1 MEMNRIL
8 IADDHSIVRSGLK
21 LVVKEILPWT
31 DIDEASN
38 GNEVISHLKKNPY
51 SLVILDINM
60 PDTDSVS
67 LVCNLLAYQD
77 DIRILIFSVNPEPLF
92 AKRYLKMGVKGYL
105 TKDCDAA
112 EISRAIRAILEGKT
126 WLSRTAKEFLRNE
139 TEHDKK
145 ENPFEKL
152 SDREMQIAKYMLLGY
167 SYAEIQKILN
177 VHSSTIGTLKA
188 RLFGKLN
195 VKSMFDLGALA
206 RLYNM
211 DPSTF

>member
-38 GNEVISHLKKNPY
+38 GNEVISLLKKNRY
-51 SLVILDINM
+51 SLIILDINM

-67 LVCNLLAYQD
+67 LVCNLLAYQE
-77 DIRILIFSVNPEPLF
+77 DIRILIFSINPEPLF
-92 AKRYLKMGVKGYL
+92 ANRYLKMGVKGYL
-105 TKDCDAA
+105 TKDCNAA
-112 EISRAIRAILEGKT
+112 EISRAIQAILEGKT
-126 WLSRTAKEFLRNE
+126 WLSHSAKEYLRNE
-139 TEHDKK
+139 TAHGKK
-145 ENPFEKL
+145 DNPFDKL
-152 SDREMQIAKYMLLGY
+152 SDREMQTAKYILLGY

-177 VHSSTIGTLKA
+177 VHPSTIGTLKT